1 MDFDFDEEEQAIAD
15 LTAQI
20 LDDQVTHE
28 SLRELTAD
36 PDVDWDADLWALL
49 ADAGILG
56 AALPEQHGG
65 AGLDFLAVTAA
76 LEQIG
81 RTAAPIPFLET
92 VVMGGLTIAEFG
104 TPALQ
109 DELLERIATGR
120 VYVTAALVP
129 GEPVTV
135 DADACTG
142 VLTCVPFG
150 MHTDV
155 ILVPTTDGMRVIDV
169 EATGDTMTRTEQA
182 TTTGHPQARIELAGT
197 PSQRLGSAATDD
209 VLAWLRPRVDSAI
222 CSMLAGACQAA
233 LKLAADYAQ
242 QRHQFDRPIAT
253 FQAVS
258 QRAGDA
264 YIDTEAVNL
273 TSRQAAWRISAGR
286 HADEQVAI
294 ARWWASE
301 AGFRV
306 MHAATHLHGGV
317 GVDRDYPLHRYF
329 LMTRQLELTLGNAE
343 EQLARLGDLIAERS

>member
-1 MDFDFDEEEQAIAD
+1 MDFDFNEEEQAIAD

-20 LDDQVTHE
+20 LGDKVTHE
-28 SLRELTAD
+28 SLRELAAAGEHHD
-36 PDVDWDADLWALL
+36 PVVWDLL
-49 ADAGILG
+49 AEAGILG
-56 AALPEQHGG
+56 AALPETHGG
-65 AGLDFLAVTAA
+65 AGLDFLAATAA

-81 RTAAPIPFLET
+81 RTAAPVPFLET
-92 VVMGGLTIAEFG
+92 IVMGAMPIAEFG
-104 TPALQ
+104 TPELQ
-109 DELLERIATGR
+109 TEFLERIARGW

-129 GEPVTV
+129 GPPVTV

-142 VLTCVPFG
+142 VVMCVPSG
-150 MHTDV
+150 LLADV
-155 ILVPTTDGMRVIDV
+155 VLVPTTDGMRVIDV
-169 EATGDTMTRTEQA
+169 ELAGDTMTYSEQP

-197 PSQRLGSAATDD
+197 PSRRLGSASTEE
-209 VLAWLRPRVDSAI
+209 VLDWLGPRVDSAI

-242 QRHQFDRPIAT
+242 ERHQFDRPIAT

-286 HADEQVAI
+286 PADEQVAI

-343 EQLARLGDLIAERS
+343 EQLQRLGDLISTRP

>member
-1 MDFDFDEEEQAIAD
+1 MDFDFNEEEQAIAD

-20 LDDQVTHE
+20 LGDRVTHE
-28 SLRELTAD
+28 SLRELTAAGEHYD
-36 PDVDWDADLWALL
+36 PALWGLL
-49 ADAGILG
+49 AEAGILG
-56 AALPEQHGG
+56 AALPEEHGG
-65 AGLDFLAVTAA
+65 AGLDFLAVTAT
-76 LEQIG
+76 LEQVG

-92 VVMGGLTIAEFG
+92 VVMGGLTIAAFG
-104 TPALQ
+104 APEVQAEYLP
-109 DELLERIATGR
+109 RIADGS
-120 VYVTAALVP
+120 VSATAALVR

-135 DADACTG
+135 DGDACTG
-142 VLTCVPFG
+142 VVTCVPFG
-150 MHTDV
+150 MNADLV
-155 ILVPTTDGMRVIDV
+155 LVPTTDGMHVID
-169 EATGDTMTRTEQA
+169 ATGDTVTRTAQQ
-182 TTTGHPQARIELAGT
+182 TTTGNPQARIELHDT
-197 PSQRLGSAATDD
+197 PCRRLGPASTEE
-209 VLAWLRPRVDSAI
+209 VLGWLRPRVDSAI
-222 CSMLAGACQAA
+222 CSTLAGACQAA
-233 LKLAADYAQ
+233 LQLAAEYAQ

-286 HADEQVAI
+286 SANEQVAI

-343 EQLARLGDLIAERS
+343 EQLERLGDLIAAGA

>member
-1 MDFDFDEEEQAIAD
+1 MDFDFDEAEQAIAD

-20 LDDQVTHE
+20 LGDKVTHE
-28 SLRELTAD
+28 SLRELAAAGDHHD
-36 PDVDWDADLWALL
+36 PAVWELL

-56 AALPEQHGG
+56 AALPEAHGG
-65 AGLDFLAVTAA
+65 AGLDFLAATAA

-81 RTAAPIPFLET
+81 KAAAPVPFLET
-92 VVMGGLTIAEFG
+92 IVMAALPIAEFG
-104 TPALQ
+104 TPELRS
-109 DELLERIATGR
+109 ELLEPIASGR
-120 VYVTAALVP
+120 LYATAALVA
-129 GEPVTV
+129 GLPVTV
-135 DADACTG
+135 DGDACTG
-142 VLTCVPFG
+142 VVTCVPSG
-150 MHTDV
+150 LIADV
-155 ILVPTTDGMRVIDV
+155 VLVPTTDGMRVIDV
-169 EATGDTMTRTEQA
+169 AVAGNTITVSEQP
-182 TTTGHPQARIELAGT
+182 TTTGHPQARIELAAT
-197 PSQRLGSAATDD
+197 PSRRLGPASTDE

-222 CSMLAGACQAA
+222 CSLLAGACQAA

-264 YIDTEAVNL
+264 YIDTEAVVL

-286 HADEQVAI
+286 PADEQVAI

-329 LMTRQLELTLGNAE
+329 LMTRQLELTLGTAE
-343 EQLARLGDLIAERS
+343 DHLARLGDLIATR